1 MSKNKDLVNL
11 LRNIKY
17 TSVSKIDMKYNKIFK
32 EYNIEN
38 IIEHNNFA
46 NQVRKKWSNN
56 NESNTKMKIIT
67 TNDKLKQII
76 NTNKNASKIQEL
88 FFKTFDKEPIFK
100 KINKKDK
107 TKDKLNSK
115 EISSKIKNI
124 IENRKKFNISN
135 TFLKRRKEENNRSP
149 PICLYTPKYNYIYKH
164 TPGFNFE
171 KVISRKKDIQKNNEL
186 NLLSSDII
194 NISKDTN
201 NNNSSINEF
210 NSKKKYIINSKSN
223 KNIKTSLSPIH
234 LSHKRSHISLLSDF
248 NKNKRKKE
256 NEENKNHINFNKNQ
270 NNFFLSQQ
278 IYPMNDENENKLQ
291 DDYTPKLIEK
301 NVLVPNFDKM
311 LPRFTEKTKKAN
323 QLLNIDYSPNYNAI
337 YCNVLNNNPID
348 YKKRKKY
355 YKFKKIITI
364 YNPTSEYLLFPELN
378 LKEQ

>member
-38 IIEHNNFA
+38 IIEHNKFA
-46 NQVRKKWSNN
+46 NQVRKKCSNN
-56 NESNTKMKIIT
+56 DDNIKMKIIT
-67 TNDKLKQII
+67 TNHKLKQII

-88 FFKTFDKEPIFK
+88 FFKTFDKRPIFK

-107 TKDKLNSK
+107 DKLISK
-115 EISSKIKNI
+115 DISSKIKNI

-135 TFLKRRKEENNRSP
+135 TFLKRRQEENNRSP
-149 PICLYTPKYNYIYKH
+149 PICLYTPKYSYIYKH

-171 KVISRKKDIQKNNEL
+171 KTISRKKDTAKNNE
-186 NLLSSDII
+186 LLSSDII
-194 NISKDTN
+194 NISKDT

-210 NSKKKYIINSKSN
+210 NSKKKYIINSKSSN
-223 KNIKTSLSPIH
+223 KIIKTSLSPIH
-234 LSHKRSHISLLSDF
+234 LSNRRSHISLLSDG
-248 NKNKRKKE
+248 NNERKKE
-256 NEENKNHINFNKNQ
+256 NEENKNQNNFNKNQ

-278 IYPMNDENENKLQ
+278 FYPINGENENKMQ
-291 DDYTPKLIEK
+291 DDYSPKLIEK
-301 NVLVPNFDKM
+301 NVFVPNFDKM
-311 LPRFTEKTKKAN
+311 LPRFIEKAKKRN
-323 QLLNIDYSPNYNAI
+323 QLSNIDYSPNYNVI
-337 YCNVLNNNPID
+337 FCNVLNNNPID

-378 LKEQ
+378 LKE

>member
-46 NQVRKKWSNN
+46 NKVRKKWSNN
-56 NESNTKMKIIT
+56 NNNAKMKIIT

-76 NTNKNASKIQEL
+76 NTNKNAAKIQDL
-88 FFKTFDKEPIFK
+88 FFNTFNKEPIFK
-100 KINKKDK
+100 KINKKDNNK
-107 TKDKLNSK
+107 NKLNTK

-149 PICLYTPKYNYIYKH
+149 PICLYTPKYSYIYKH

-171 KVISRKKDIQKNNEL
+171 KTISRKKDIQKNNEL
-186 NLLSSDII
+186 DLLNSDII
-194 NISKDTN
+194 NNSKDTN
-201 NNNSSINEF
+201 NNSSSINDI
-210 NSKKKYIINSKSN
+210 NSKKRYIINSKSN
-223 KNIKTSLSPIH
+223 KIIKTSLSPIH
-234 LSHKRSHISLLSDF
+234 LSSKRSHISLLSD
-248 NKNKRKKE
+248 NNNERKKG
-256 NEENKNHINFNKNQ
+256 NEENIFYKNQ

-278 IYPMNDENENKLQ
+278 FSPINDEIENKLKV
-291 DDYTPKLIEK
+291 DYSYSPKLIGK
-301 NVLVPNFDKM
+301 NVLIPNFDKM
-311 LPRFTEKTKKAN
+311 LPRFIENNKKTN
-323 QLLNIDYSPNYNAI
+323 QLSKIDYSPNYNAI
-337 YCNVLNNNPID
+337 FCNVLNNNPID

-378 LKEQ
+378 LKE